1 MHRRSLFRLSASLA
15 LLGSSFGLTACG
27 GGGRGGGG
35 DAATEPAPTPP
46 AAPGA
51 PPVLRT
57 FAYVASQDF
66 GNVSVFQIAD
76 DGGFSPVQT
85 ADVAVG
91 TNVGMVAIHPSG
103 KFAYATE
110 HDHGAI
116 WAFSIE
122 ARTGRLQPIG
132 MPEPVASLYRIFIHP
147 SGKFAYATS
156 TALDRLTRF
165 DVETDTGL
173 LRNPTTTDVGAR
185 PYSLAIHPSGEFL
198 FLGAGNALTSFSID
212 GATGALTEINSVAAG
227 TLPLSVLISPSNQFV
242 VVSSADTTISTHSIG
257 SLGAV
262 SDAVSV
268 ASTGNSTFS
277 MAIHPEGRFLY
288 AANVDDNS
296 ITRYSVDPDSG
307 ALAALSPNLFGLPG
321 PLSLAFAGAGRW
333 LYATNRTDNTV
344 SRYEVQGAGALAASG
359 PAVAVPRN
367 PGEITVVGL
376 LS

>member
-15 LLGSSFGLTACG
+15 LLGSGFGLAACG
-27 GGGRGGGG
+27 GGGG
-35 DAATEPAPTPP
+35 DATTEPAPTPS
-46 AAPGA
+46 APPPPPPP

-66 GNVSVFQIAD
+66 GNVSVFQIGD
-76 DGGFSPVQT
+76 DGEFSPVQT
-85 ADVAVG
+85 ADVGVG
-91 TNVGMVAIHPSG
+91 TTVGMVAIHPSG

-110 HDHGAI
+110 HVNGAI
-116 WAFSIE
+116 WTFSID
-122 ARTGRLQPIG
+122 ARTGRLQPVG
-132 MPEPVASLYRIFIHP
+132 SPEPVASLYRIFIHP

-156 TALDRLTRF
+156 TALDRLIRF
-165 DVETDTGL
+165 DIETDTGL
-173 LRNPTTTDVGAR
+173 LRNPTTMDVGAR
-185 PYSLAIHPSGEFL
+185 PYCLAIHPSGEFL

-212 GATGALTEINSVAAG
+212 EAGALTEINSVAAG
-227 TLPLSVLISPSNQFV
+227 TLPFFVLITPNNNFV
-242 VVSSADTTISTHSIG
+242 VVSSADRSISTHSIDPI
-257 SLGAV
+257 GAV

-288 AANVDDNS
+288 AANVDDDS
-296 ITRYSVDPDSG
+296 ITRYSIDPENG
-307 ALAALSPNLFGLPG
+307 ALAALSPSLFGLPG

-344 SRYEVQGAGALAASG
+344 SRYEVQGAGALVASG

-367 PGEITVVGL
+367 PGEITIVGL
-376 LS
+376 FS